1 MRIFEGLITQLKE
14 EIEFA
19 NKNLE
24 KYRGWIVIIL
34 L

>member
-24 KYRGWIVIIL
+24 KYRG
-34 L
+34 